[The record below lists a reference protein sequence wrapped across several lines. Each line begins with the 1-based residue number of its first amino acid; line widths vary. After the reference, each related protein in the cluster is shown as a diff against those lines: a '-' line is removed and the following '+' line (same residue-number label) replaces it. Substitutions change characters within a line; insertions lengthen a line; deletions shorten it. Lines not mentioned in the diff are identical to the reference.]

1 MDFWCWYPFPKSPF
15 FGSLGNP
22 SLRTDSNYTPRPWIR
37 EANTPSP
44 KPSYSLLASTIN
56 RYEGMGRA
64 LSLKSVKELFNSKG
78 RSVTAAAREASA
90 TEKGEAKVHEKW
102 WVARS
107 AAAKKAP
114 TSSDVVGQTLEEDA
128 ARGATAAM
136 EILKQQQEGELGSQK
151 KINAVKNSRVTGTR
165 LTPKINDPEIM
176 RYGLNWWRMGQCSQ
190 GEGQCPLKSKNHYWV
205 IVP

>member
-1 MDFWCWYPFPKSPF
+1 M
-15 FGSLGNP
+15 
-22 SLRTDSNYTPRPWIR
+22 
-37 EANTPSP
+37 
-44 KPSYSLLASTIN
+44 
-56 RYEGMGRA
+56 
-64 LSLKSVKELFNSKG
+64 
-78 RSVTAAAREASA
+78 
-90 TEKGEAKVHEKW
+90 
-102 WVARS
+102 ARS

-176 RYGLNWWRMGQCSQ
+176 RYGLN
-190 GEGQCPLKSKNHYWV
+190 
-205 IVP
+205 